1 MLLGAATGDIFVF
14 NQREQRALIGLTAAL
29 LIGMLVAVSDWYR
42 LSHSDEFSVVPR
54 AVAPPPLEEVVAKQG
69 PLSLNSATIAELVAL
84 PAIGPKIAERIVA
97 FRRERGPF
105 ERLEQLT
112 EVNGIGAKTLEKL
125 RPLLTVE

>member
-1 MLLGAATGDIFVF
+1 MF
-14 NQREQRALIGLTAAL
+14 NEREQRALIGLTAAL
-29 LIGMLVAVSDWYR
+29 IIGMLVAVSDWYR
-42 LSHSDEFSVVPR
+42 PSRLEEFSVVPR

-84 PAIGPKIAERIVA
+84 PAVGPKIAERIVA

-105 ERLEQLT
+105 KRLEQLT

-125 RPLLTVE
+125 RPLLIVK

>member
-1 MLLGAATGDIFVF
+1 MF
-14 NQREQRALIGLTAAL
+14 NQREQRALIGLAAAL

-42 LSHSDEFSVVPR
+42 PSHSEEFSVVPR
-54 AVAPPPLEEVVAKQG
+54 AVAPPPLERVVAKRG
-69 PLSLNSATIAELVAL
+69 PLALNSATIAELIAL
-84 PAIGPKIAERIVA
+84 PAIGPTIAERIVA

>member
-1 MLLGAATGDIFVF
+1 MF

-42 LSHSDEFSVVPR
+42 PSHLEEFSVVPR
-54 AVAPPPLEEVVAKQG
+54 AVAPPREVVITEQG
-69 PLSLNSATIAELVAL
+69 PLSLNSATTAELIAL

-97 FRRERGPF
+97 FRRARGPF

>member
-1 MLLGAATGDIFVF
+1 MF
-14 NQREQRALIGLTAAL
+14 NQREQRALIGLAAAL

-42 LSHSDEFSVVPR
+42 PSHSEEFSVVPR
-54 AVAPPPLEEVVAKQG
+54 AVAPPLEGVVAKRG
-69 PLSLNSATIAELVAL
+69 PLSLNSATIAELIAL
-84 PAIGPKIAERIVA
+84 PAIGPKIAARIVA

-105 ERLEQLT
+105 ARLEQLT

>member
-1 MLLGAATGDIFVF
+1 MF
-14 NQREQRALIGLTAAL
+14 NQREQRALIGLTVAL

-42 LSHSDEFSVVPR
+42 PAHLEEFRVVPR
-54 AVAPPPLEEVVAKQG
+54 AVAPPPPREVVAEQG
-69 PLSLNSATIAELVAL
+69 PLALNSATTAELIAL

>member
-1 MLLGAATGDIFVF
+1 MRLLEICLF
-14 NQREQRALIGLTAAL
+14 NQREQRALIGLAAAL
-29 LIGMLVAVSDWYR
+29 FIGMLVAVSDWYGP
-42 LSHSDEFSVVPR
+42 SHSEDFSVVPR
-54 AVAPPPLEEVVAKQG
+54 AVAPPPPLEVVVAERG
-69 PLSLNSATIAELVAL
+69 PLSLNSATVAELVAL

>member
-1 MLLGAATGDIFVF
+1 MF

-29 LIGMLVAVSDWYR
+29 LIGLLVAVSDWYR
-42 LSHSDEFSVVPR
+42 PSHSEEFSVVPR
-54 AVAPPPLEEVVAKQG
+54 AVVPPPLEEVVVKQG

>member
-1 MLLGAATGDIFVF
+1 MF
-14 NQREQRALIGLTAAL
+14 NQREQRALIGLAAAL

-42 LSHSDEFSVVPR
+42 PSHSEEFSVVPR
-54 AVAPPPLEEVVAKQG
+54 AVAPPPLEEVVVKRR
-69 PLSLNSATIAELVAL
+69 PLALNSATVAELIAL

>member
-1 MLLGAATGDIFVF
+1 MARLREIFLF
-14 NQREQRALIGLTAAL
+14 NEREQRALIGLAAAL
-29 LIGMLVAVSDWYR
+29 LIGMLVAASDWF
-42 LSHSDEFSVVPR
+42 SPSQSEEFSVVPR
-54 AVAPPPLEEVVAKQG
+54 AEAPPPPLEEVVAEQG
-69 PLSLNSATIAELVAL
+69 PLSLNSATVAELIAL

-97 FRRERGPF
+97 FRSEQGPF

>member
-1 MLLGAATGDIFVF
+1 MF

-42 LSHSDEFSVVPR
+42 PSHLEEFSVVPR
-54 AVAPPPLEEVVAKQG
+54 AVAPPREVVVAEQG

-84 PAIGPKIAERIVA
+84 PAIGPTIAERIVA
-97 FRRERGPF
+97 FRRARGPF

>member
-1 MLLGAATGDIFVF
+1 MF

-42 LSHSDEFSVVPR
+42 PSHSEEFSVVPY
-54 AVAPPPLEEVVAKQG
+54 AVAPPRARELVVAEQG
-69 PLSLNSATIAELVAL
+69 PLSLNSATVAELVAL
-84 PAIGPKIAERIVA
+84 PAVGPKIAARIVA